1 MFRTQQRTIHE
12 PLTTVKDAT
21 HKEAGSWTLCTLCT
35 GRSDATRKQSVG

>member
-21 HKEAGSWTLCTLCT
+21 HKEAGERVYSF
-35 GRSDATRKQSVG
+35 VGSKHLV